1 LIRLLIT
8 TTVQVVIIS
17 RLMDAMVTQ
26 LNFLPDPDED
36 DDCEDFDEFEI
47 VPKESSSQGSAGGYA
62 SGGSSVVASP
72 AKRHK
77 SGGKKAKRGR
87 ELD

>member
-1 LIRLLIT
+1 
-8 TTVQVVIIS
+8 
-17 RLMDAMVTQ
+17 MDAMVTQ

-47 VPKESSSQGSAGGYA
+47 VPEESPSRGSAGG
-62 SGGSSVVASP
+62 SVVASP
-72 AKRHK
+72 TKKQKSSPKKTKR
-77 SGGKKAKRGR
+77 AR